1 MTESTLTPSRLW
13 RRMTADQRLR
23 AARAFWAE
31 EEAADDQVQAVM
43 LIAQQKKFRP
53 KFVMNLDDERRA
65 KHLASIVGL
74 PEALA
79 ARCLVVYHLTDHRE
93 MMGAFLD
100 ALGLKHDNGLIEDE
114 EAKPDPEKIGPAVEA
129 IAGRYAAEDLSL
141 YLTTLVVQDPATW
154 GELGKLPQVM
164 Q

>member
-13 RRMTADQRLR
+13 RRMSADQRLR
-23 AARAFWAE
+23 AARAFWAD
-31 EEAADDQVQAVM
+31 EEAGDDQMQAVL

-53 KFVMNLDDERRA
+53 KFVLSLDDERRA
-65 KHLASIVGL
+65 KHLASMVGL

-79 ARCLVVYHLTDHRE
+79 ARCLVVYHLKDHRE

-114 EAKPDPEKIGPAVEA
+114 EVKPDPDKIGPAVEA
-129 IAGRYAAEDLSL
+129 LAGRYPAEDLSL
-141 YLTTLVVQDPATW
+141 YLTTLVVQDPDTW

>member
-31 EEAADDQVQAVM
+31 EEATDDQLQAVL

-53 KFVMNLDDERRA
+53 KFVLNLDDERRA
-65 KHLASIVGL
+65 KHLASMVGL

-79 ARCLVVYHLTDHRE
+79 ARCLVVYHLHDHRE

-100 ALGLKHDNGLIEDE
+100 ALGLKHDNGLIEDDE
-114 EAKPDPEKIGPAVEA
+114 VKPDPDKIGPAVEA

-141 YLTTLVVQDPATW
+141 YLTTLVIQDPATW
-154 GELGKLPQVM
+154 GELSKLPQVM